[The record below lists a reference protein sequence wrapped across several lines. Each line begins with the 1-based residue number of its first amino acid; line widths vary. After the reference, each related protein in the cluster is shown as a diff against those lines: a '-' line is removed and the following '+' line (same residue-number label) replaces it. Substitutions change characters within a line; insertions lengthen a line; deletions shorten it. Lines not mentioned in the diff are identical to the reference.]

1 MELSILVRVQ
11 VPEPIFPHNVRA
23 PRGIQ
28 YPGKNFAPNS
38 KIDVRLRVSPCL
50 AFRKQPV
57 TVKCL
62 VSPDLRNGTEI
73 LRPALRS
80 MDVTPLRIAERMP
93 TPATAPV
100 HDLGSLRIDDHHRS
114 GGNWGKRLAIFF
126 GLLVVLSGLTG
137 AVFTL
142 WNQKPVVEVV
152 TVQKS
157 ANNGGRE
164 ALLNAS
170 GYVTPRRRATIAAKI
185 TGRVTGVFFDEG
197 THVSEGQL
205 LATLDDSDT
214 RKALDAAKADYE
226 ASKAAIADYEVQLRN
241 ARTQLHRAEQLQN
254 AGVQTQEQLDNATT
268 NVDSLQAKIALA
280 KSQVISSETRIHEAQ
295 QAVDNCTI
303 RAPYTG
309 IVVSKDAQ
317 VGEMVSPVSAG
328 GGFTRTG
335 IATIVDMNSNE
346 IEVDVNESFIARV
359 QPGQPVTAILDAYP
373 DWEIPSRVR
382 TIIPSAD
389 RQKATVKVRVS
400 FLKLDPRIL
409 PDMGIKVTF
418 LGAEQKPKPG
428 SDAVAIL
435 IPASAVHDENGKSI
449 VFLLKDDKA
458 ERRAVT
464 LGGNRGSDREV
475 IAGVSVG
482 DTVVT
487 KSPANLRDGQAVEI
501 RK

>member
-1 MELSILVRVQ
+1 M
-11 VPEPIFPHNVRA
+11 A
-23 PRGIQ
+23 M
-28 YPGKNFAPNS
+28 
-38 KIDVRLRVSPCL
+38 
-50 AFRKQPV
+50 
-57 TVKCL
+57 
-62 VSPDLRNGTEI
+62 
-73 LRPALRS
+73 PAN
-80 MDVTPLRIAERMP
+80 
-93 TPATAPV
+93 APV
-100 HDLGSLRIDDHHRS
+100 HDLGSLRIEDRHRS
-114 GGNWGKRLAIFF
+114 SSSWGKRLAIFF
-126 GLLVVLSGLTG
+126 GLLVVLGGLSG
-137 AVFTL
+137 AVFTF
-142 WNQKPVVEVV
+142 WNQKPIVEVAV
-152 TVQKS
+152 VQKS

-197 THVSEGQL
+197 THVTEGQL
-205 LATLDDSDT
+205 LATLDDSDV
-214 RKALDAAKADYE
+214 RKALDAARADHE
-226 ASKAAIADYEVQLRN
+226 ASKAAIADFEVQLKN
-241 ARTQLHRAEQLQN
+241 ARIQLHRAEQLQS
-254 AGVQTQEQLDNATT
+254 AGVQTQEQLDNART
-268 NVDSLQAKIALA
+268 NADSLQAKIALA
-280 KSQVISSETRIHEAQ
+280 QSQVISADTRIQQAQ

-303 RAPYTG
+303 RAPYAG

-317 VGEMVSPVSAG
+317 VGEMVSPISAG

-346 IEVDVNESFIARV
+346 IEVDVNESYISRV

-409 PDMGIKVTF
+409 PDMSIKVTF
-418 LGAEQKPKPG
+418 LGAEPEKK
-428 SDAVAIL
+428 SSAAAAAAIV
-435 IPASAVHDENGKSI
+435 IPLSAVRDDNGRKI
-449 VFLLKDDKA
+449 VFLVKDDRT

-464 LGGNRGSDREV
+464 LGGSRGSDTEV

-482 DTVVT
+482 DTVVI
-487 KSPANLRDGQAVEI
+487 KGPENLRDGQSVEI